1 MNAQQFFTPI
11 YVKVS
16 LTEKDDERSN
26 FTSKLSIT
34 NGILGAMIKKV
45 TNNSCGNEWPVILSS
60 SLAAPRIIYKLIDV
74 YILIRLQ
81 KVMLYDFDLR

>member
-1 MNAQQFFTPI
+1 MNAQQFSTPI

-16 LTEKDDERSN
+16 LTERDDQRTN

-34 NGILGAMIKKV
+34 NGIFRRMVKKV

-60 SLAAPRIIYKLIDV
+60 SLAVPRMIYKVIDV
-74 YILIRLQ
+74 HIDSIA
-81 KVMLYDFDLR
+81 KGDFD